1 MSTASLHPGVPGELK
16 YTRTH
21 EWAQLMDDGTLR
33 VGITEH
39 AQDLLG
45 DMVFVELPTIGRRVA
60 AGQECA
66 VVESVK
72 AASDIYSPVAGEVI
86 AINEALTSNPELV
99 NKDPYGEGWLMRL
112 KPSNG
117 SADLSG
123 LLTAAAYAELI
134 AAEAH

>member
-1 MSTASLHPGVPGELK
+1 MSIASLRSGVPTELK
-16 YTRTH
+16 YTKTH
-21 EWAQLMDDGTLR
+21 EWVQLMDDGTLR

-45 DMVFVELPTIGRRVA
+45 DMVFVELPAIGCRVT

-72 AASDIYSPVAGEVI
+72 AASDVYSPLTGEVLTV
-86 AINEALTSNPELV
+86 NETLVSNPELV
-99 NKDPYGEGWLMRL
+99 NKDPYGEGWLLCL
-112 KPSNG
+112 KPGN
-117 SADLSG
+117 SADLNG
-123 LLTAAAYAELI
+123 LLTATAYAELI

>member
-21 EWAQLMDDGTLR
+21 EWAQLMDDGTLLI
-33 VGITEH
+33 GITEH

-45 DMVFVELPTIGRRVA
+45 DMVFVELPALGRKISA
-60 AGQECA
+60 AQECA

-72 AASDIYSPVAGEVI
+72 AASDIYSPVAGEII
-86 AINEALTSNPELV
+86 AVNEALTSNPELV

-112 KPSNG
+112 KPSNN
-117 SADLSG
+117 ADLDG
-123 LLTAAAYAELI
+123 LLTDTAYAELI